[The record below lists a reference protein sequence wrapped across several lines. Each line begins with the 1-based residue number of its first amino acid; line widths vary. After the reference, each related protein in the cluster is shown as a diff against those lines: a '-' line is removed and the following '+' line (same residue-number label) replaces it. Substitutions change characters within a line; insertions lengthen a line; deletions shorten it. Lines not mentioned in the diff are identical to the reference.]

1 VSSHSLPRRY
11 RDSLLGAR
19 SSASRP
25 PSERVRAGYTLWHR
39 YWTSLRGFRLREPT
53 TGDSILPGNDLV
65 ASDTVGPGRSAT
77 NESADPG
84 QQPRHDPRR
93 RVPGRRL
100 PPPTPPIRPEAQ
112 PRPAA
117 PRPEPRRPP
126 ADGPVQLRMVW
137 DGWTGEVEGVRI
149 ERPDGR
155 TYIARRPAE
164 TPAAEVREAFAHVL
178 AEDIVAAVW
187 PDPSA
192 GMFPPASGAELLTV
206 TEDLLDPQLLAARL
220 VGASVQV
227 AAVHAGIPAPVARV
241 MGQAARELFLSFSG
255 PDPNA
260 RKVQA
265 VRYVDL
271 TLSAEYGSLINS
283 PALPEIATGETADVI
298 DRLLRP
304 TARSPVRDP
313 TPQPPPRPRPDRSL
327 PPREGPGI
335 GGPGSGFGG

>member
-1 VSSHSLPRRY
+1 M
-11 RDSLLGAR
+11 
-19 SSASRP
+19 
-25 PSERVRAGYTLWHR
+25 
-39 YWTSLRGFRLREPT
+39 
-53 TGDSILPGNDLV
+53 
-65 ASDTVGPGRSAT
+65 
-77 NESADPG
+77 NEFSDPG
-84 QQPRHDPRR
+84 QQPEHGPRPMTGR
-93 RVPGRRL
+93 RVP
-100 PPPTPPIRPEAQ
+100 PPKPPIRPVAQ
-112 PRPAA
+112 PRPPA

-155 TYIARRPAE
+155 TYIDRRPAE
-164 TPAAEVREAFAHVL
+164 TLAAEVRKAFAHVL

-220 VGASVQV
+220 VGAIVQV
-227 AAVHAGIPAPVARV
+227 AAVHAGILAPVARV

-265 VRYVDL
+265 VQYVDL

-298 DRLLRP
+298 NRLLRP
-304 TARSPVRDP
+304 TTRPTTRPPVPDR
-313 TPQPPPRPRPDRSL
+313 TPQRWSRGLPPDRSF
-327 PPREGPGI
+327 PPRAPDI
-335 GGPGSGFGG
+335 PGPGSGRGIG